1 MRITITV
8 VCVGIKHTLN
18 PTSLYLEVLQH
29 QELLR
34 GMVFL
39 LSFSRFWPKFWCW
52 IPCVLKG
59 RNRCKKLIFWS
70 IMKVEVFQSFLNYLI
85 DSLGVI

>member
-8 VCVGIKHTLN
+8 VCVGIKHSLN

-39 LSFSRFWPKFWCW
+39 LSF
-52 IPCVLKG
+52 
-59 RNRCKKLIFWS
+59 
-70 IMKVEVFQSFLNYLI
+70 
-85 DSLGVI
+85 